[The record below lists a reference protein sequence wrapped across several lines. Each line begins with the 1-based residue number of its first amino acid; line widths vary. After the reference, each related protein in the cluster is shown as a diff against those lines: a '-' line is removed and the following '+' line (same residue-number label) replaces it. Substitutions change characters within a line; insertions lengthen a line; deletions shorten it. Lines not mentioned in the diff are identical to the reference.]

1 MKKLLY
7 IFLFTVIAS
16 SALAQNGIM
25 SWQYSMGFATGDLKD
40 YTSPASFRGVTYN
53 YSWLVETGAA
63 VGLEIGWN
71 VFYEEK
77 PYNTYTK
84 GDFDYSGKQY
94 RTSNNVPL
102 LFNLGYYK
110 NMDDKITPFAG
121 LGIGTMWSERR
132 TSMGSYVFTQDGWH
146 FELKPELGIMYNTEG
161 ASLALSAKYYY
172 GFKAGDLP
180 AEGFFTI
187 NVGIVIKR

>member
-7 IFLFTVIAS
+7 VFLFTVFAS
-16 SALAQNGIM
+16 SAIAQTGLM
-25 SWQYSMGFATGDLKD
+25 SWQYSMGFAIGDLKD
-40 YTSPASFRGVTYN
+40 YIAPASFRGVTYN
-53 YSWLVETGAA
+53 YSWLVETGAT

-71 VFYEEK
+71 VFYEKK
-77 PYNTYTK
+77 PYDTYTR
-84 GDFDYSGKQY
+84 GDFDFSGKQY

-102 LFNLGYYK
+102 LFNIGYYK
-110 NMDDKITPFAG
+110 NMDANITPFAG
-121 LGIGTMWSERR
+121 FGIGTMWSERR
-132 TSMGSYVFTQDGWH
+132 TSMGSYVFTQTGWH

-161 ASLALSAKYYY
+161 ASLAISSKYYY

-187 NVGIVIKR
+187 NVGLVIKR